1 VNQAN
6 KEARRAALERELG
19 ETMTLDGLT
28 REWTIFQ
35 RRRGHRHSTDDLLTA
50 WYAVTRV
57 AQATRLLD
65 LGSGIGSVG
74 LLTLWRFPQATLTA
88 IEAQEISFRLLCEN
102 VAANQLGARVT
113 TVHGDL
119 RETTID
125 DAGFDLVTGSPPYFD
140 VKDGIVPADSQKA
153 HARFELR
160 GGLEDYCRA
169 AARALAPD
177 GLLVAV
183 WEAAQEARALAAGAP
198 AGLVPLRLWPI
209 VFRAGQ
215 APLIVLVAYAA
226 AGTTAAA
233 PGPAPTPARE
243 APLLV
248 RDAQGHR
255 TAAMIAI
262 RADMGMP
269 AGKPRPGGLY

>member
-1 VNQAN
+1 VP
-6 KEARRAALERELG
+6 KPEPL
-19 ETMTLDGLT
+19 TLDALCAD
-28 REWTIFQ
+28 WKIWQ
-35 RRRGHRHSTDDLLTA
+35 RGAGHRFSTDDLLTA
-50 WYAVTRV
+50 YWAARLRPDARRV
-57 AQATRLLD
+57 LD
-65 LGSGIGSVG
+65 LGCGIGSVLLMLAWRLPGARLLG
-74 LLTLWRFPQATLTA
+74 L
-88 IEAQEISFRLLCEN
+88 EAQAES
-102 VAANQLGARVT
+102 AALARRSIAHNAADARVT
-113 TVHGDL
+113 LREGDL
-119 RETTID
+119 R
-125 DAGFDLVTGSPPYFD
+125 DAAALRPDEASAFDLVTATPPYIPLGRGVLPRD
-140 VKDGIVPADSQKA
+140 AQKA

-226 AGTTAAA
+226 AATAAAA
-233 PGPAPTPARE
+233 PGAAPTPARE

-248 RDAQGHR
+248 RDARGHR